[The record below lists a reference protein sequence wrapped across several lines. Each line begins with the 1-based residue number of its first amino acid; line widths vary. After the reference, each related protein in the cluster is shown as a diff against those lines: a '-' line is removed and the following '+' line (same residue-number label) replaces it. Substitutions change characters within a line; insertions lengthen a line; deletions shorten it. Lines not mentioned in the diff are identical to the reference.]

1 MTSFQPSLPLSHW
14 LIFGGGASLAAN
26 WHLSRPIRGGCTS
39 SSSLT
44 RTPPAGCVC
53 CSWPYS
59 SPFVSAGFTVRR
71 RPHRTWLCLLQCP
84 RFAHKRQHNAS
95 PCNHISPLPSTG
107 GQADTHTR
115 LCFGRLCMTG
125 AHLFSFSF
133 FLNWFWF
140 DLKTSE
146 ETVVQKCFVSSRNG
160 VVFNC
165 CAIVIGLYQFL
176 GPLLQR
182 L

>member
-14 LIFGGGASLAAN
+14 LIFGGGASVAAN

-71 RPHRTWLCLLQCP
+71 RPHRTLHFVCSSVPVRSQTAAW
-84 RFAHKRQHNAS
+84 RARAS

-107 GQADTHTR
+107 GQVDTH
-115 LCFGRLCMTG
+115 
-125 AHLFSFSF
+125 APLFWPTVNDRRTSF
-133 FLNWFWF
+133 FLKNWFWF

-146 ETVVQKCFVSSRNG
+146 ETVVQKWFVS
-160 VVFNC
+160 
-165 CAIVIGLYQFL
+165 
-176 GPLLQR
+176 
-182 L
+182 